1 MNTHFTIYNA
11 SGVILRNGECPE
23 NLLELQVGPWPGE
36 YLVAVKSDST
46 KDAVD
51 PATKEIIKGG
61 RVFGTP
67 TIPSAGNRIINADT
81 VPARVKDRYMTAALE
96 ATIQRV
102 LAKMAEGTV

>member
-1 MNTHFTIYNA
+1 MNTPFTIYNS
-11 SGVILRNGECPE
+11 SGVILRTGECPE

-36 YLVAVKSDST
+36 FLVAAESDST

-51 PATKEIIKGG
+51 TTTKKVIKNG
-61 RVFGTP
+61 RVEGTP
-67 TIPSAGNRIINADT
+67 IIPSAGNRIVDT
-81 VPARVKDRYMTAALE
+81 VPTRVRDRYMTAALE